1 MEIKEHMNIQRQDH
15 IIEWIYWDKEIKIS
29 SFPCENNDNIVINI
43 HGTFWSLTW
52 SNNKYL
58 NFAENLQQNKLSWS
72 VLYASSRKNVE
83 IDSTLTDR
91 YKQKQSKFIWKT
103 FQDELEDAKRVVIW
117 VIENASKNFGIKRE
131 NLKITL
137 NGNSLW
143 GILAFYLANEF
154 PEIKNISTVWTW
166 LRLEIKDV
174 PILNT
179 FPDASEIIKKLQAF
193 EWKFLMQYWDE
204 DDVFTPD
211 AFESFY
217 KNVGTQE
224 KSFLHMLWVDHTFWK
239 VSWEPSSEPYKQV
252 FESLKTLLKTWE
264 LVSGELNMHTEVQ
277 QVVSDTKWLVDWA
290 ILDSYFSDDNDDI
303 KLIW

>member
-1 MEIKEHMNIQRQDH
+1 METKEHMNIQRQDH
-15 IIEWIYWDKEIKIS
+15 ILEWIYWDKEIKIS

-43 HGTFWSLTW
+43 HGTFWSLTG

-58 NFAENLQQNKLSWS
+58 NFAENLQQNQLSWS
-72 VLYASSRKNVE
+72 VLYASSRKDWE
-83 IDSTLTDR
+83 IDITVTDR
-91 YKQKQSKFIWKT
+91 YKQKQSRFLWKT
-103 FQDELEDAKRVVIW
+103 FHDELEDARRVVMW
-117 VIENASKNFGIKRE
+117 VIENASKNFGIQRE
-131 NLKITL
+131 KLKITL

-143 GILAFYLANEF
+143 GILAFYLASEF

-179 FPDASEIIKKLQAF
+179 FPDANEIIQKLQAF
-193 EWKFLMQYWDE
+193 RWKFLMQYWDQ

-217 KNVGTQE
+217 KNVGTQD

-239 VSWEPSSEPYKQV
+239 ISWETSSAPYEQV

-264 LVSGELNMHTEVQ
+264 LVSGELNMHTEIQ
-277 QVVSDTKWLVDWA
+277 QAVSDTKWLVDWA
-290 ILDSYFSDDNDDI
+290 LLDSYFSHDHDDI

>member
-1 MEIKEHMNIQRQDH
+1 METKEHMNIQRQDY

-43 HGTFWSLTW
+43 HGTFWSLTG

-58 NFAENLQQNKLSWS
+58 NFAENLQQNQLSWS
-72 VLYASSRKNVE
+72 VLYASSRKDWE
-83 IDSTLTDR
+83 IDTTVTDR
-91 YKQKQSKFIWKT
+91 YKQKQARFLWKT
-103 FQDELEDAKRVVIW
+103 FHDELEDARRVVMW
-117 VIENASKNFGIKRE
+117 VIENVSKNFGIQRE

-143 GILAFYLANEF
+143 GILAFYLASEF

-179 FPDASEIIKKLQAF
+179 FPDASEIIKKLQGF

-217 KNVGTQE
+217 KNVVTQE

-239 VSWEPSSEPYKQV
+239 VSWETSSAPYKQV

-264 LVSGELNMHTEVQ
+264 LVSGEVNMHTDVQ
-277 QVVSDTKWLVDWA
+277 QTISQTKWLVDWA
-290 ILDSYFSDDNDDI
+290 LLDSYFSPDNDDI

>member
-1 MEIKEHMNIQRQDH
+1 METKEHMNIQRQDH

-43 HGTFWSLTW
+43 HGTFWSLTG

-58 NFAENLQQNKLSWS
+58 NFAENLQQNQLTWS
-72 VLYASSRKNVE
+72 VLYASSRKDWE
-83 IDSTLTDR
+83 IDTTVTDR
-91 YKQKQSKFIWKT
+91 YKQKQARFLWKT
-103 FQDELEDAKRVVIW
+103 FHDELEDARRVVMW
-117 VIENASKNFGIKRE
+117 VIENASKNFGIQRE
-131 NLKITL
+131 KLKITL

-143 GILAFYLANEF
+143 GILAFYLASEF

-179 FPDASEIIKKLQAF
+179 FPDASEIIQKLQGF
-193 EWKFLMQYWDE
+193 RWKFLMQYWDK
-204 DDVFTPD
+204 DDVFTPE

-239 VSWEPSSEPYKQV
+239 VSWETSSTPYKQV

-277 QVVSDTKWLVDWA
+277 QAVSDTKWLVDWA
-290 ILDSYFSDDNDDI
+290 LLDSYFSPDNDDI

>member
-43 HGTFWSLTW
+43 HGTFWSLTG

-58 NFAENLQQNKLSWS
+58 NFAENLQQNQLSWS
-72 VLYASSRKNVE
+72 VLYASSRKDWE
-83 IDSTLTDR
+83 IDTTVTDR
-91 YKQKQSKFIWKT
+91 YKQKQARFLWKT
-103 FQDELEDAKRVVIW
+103 FHDELEDARRVVMW
-117 VIENASKNFGIKRE
+117 VIENASKNFGIQRE

-143 GILAFYLANEF
+143 GILAFYLASEF

-179 FPDASEIIKKLQAF
+179 FPDASEIIKKLQGF

-239 VSWEPSSEPYKQV
+239 VSWETSSAPYKQV

-264 LVSGELNMHTEVQ
+264 LVSGELNMHTELQ
-277 QVVSDTKWLVDWA
+277 QAVSDTKWLVDWA
-290 ILDSYFSDDNDDI
+290 LLDSYFSPDNDDI

>member
-1 MEIKEHMNIQRQDH
+1 METKEHMNIQRHDH
-15 IIEWIYWDKEIKIS
+15 ILEWIYWDKEIKIS

-43 HGTFWSLTW
+43 HGTFWSLTG

-58 NFAENLQQNKLSWS
+58 NFAENLQQNQLIWS
-72 VLYASSRKNVE
+72 VLYASSRKYWE
-83 IDSTLTDR
+83 IDTTVTDR
-91 YKQKQSKFIWKT
+91 YKQKQARFLWKT
-103 FQDELEDAKRVVIW
+103 FHDELEDARRVVAW
-117 VIENASKNFGIKRE
+117 VIENASKNFGIQRE
-131 NLKITL
+131 KLKITL

-143 GILAFYLANEF
+143 GILAFYLASEF

-179 FPDASEIIKKLQAF
+179 FPDASEIIQKLQAF
-193 EWKFLMQYWDE
+193 RWKFLMHYWDE

-211 AFESFY
+211 AFENFY

-239 VSWEPSSEPYKQV
+239 VSWETSSEPYKQV
-252 FESLKTLLKTWE
+252 FESLKTLLQTWE
-264 LVSGELNMHTEVQ
+264 LVSGELNMYTEIQ
-277 QVVSDTKWLVDWA
+277 QIVWNNKWVIDSVL
-290 ILDSYFSDDNDDI
+290 LDSYFSPDDENI
-303 KLIW
+303 K

>member
-1 MEIKEHMNIQRQDH
+1 METKEYMNIQRQNH
-15 IIEWIYWDKEIKIS
+15 IIEWVYWDKEINIS

-43 HGTFWSLTW
+43 HGTFWSLTG

-58 NFAENLQQNKLSWS
+58 NFAENLQQNQLSWS
-72 VLYASSRKNVE
+72 VLYASSRKKWE
-83 IDSTLTDR
+83 IDTTITDR
-91 YKQKQSKFIWKT
+91 YKQKQVRFIWKT
-103 FQDELEDAKRVVIW
+103 FNDELEDARRVVMW
-117 VIENASKNFGIKRE
+117 VIENASKNFGIQRE
-131 NLKITL
+131 KLKITL
-137 NGNSLW
+137 NWNSLW
-143 GILAFYLANEF
+143 WILAFYLASEF

-166 LRLEIKDV
+166 LRLEIKEV

-179 FPDASEIIKKLQAF
+179 FPNANEIIQKLQAF
-193 EWKFLMQYWDE
+193 RWKFLMQYWDE
-204 DDVFTPD
+204 DDVFTPE

-239 VSWEPSSEPYKQV
+239 ISWETSSVPYKQV
-252 FESLKTLLKTWE
+252 FESLKILLETWE

-277 QVVSDTKWLVDWA
+277 QTISQTTWLIDTVL
-290 ILDSYFSDDNDDI
+290 LNNYFSSDNEEV